1 MSSRSLRRSV
11 VILAFAAL
19 LAPVASL
26 HAAQTRPHP
35 APAPSTAPH
44 HNPVI
49 QLLLGLL
56 AGAGVHIDAGSS
68 LDMNGGS

>member
-11 VILAFAAL
+11 VILALAAL

-26 HAAQTRPHP
+26 HAAQTRPHVAPP
-35 APAPSTAPH
+35 ATAAPH

-49 QLLLGLL
+49 QFLLGLL
-56 AGAGVHIDAGSS
+56 AGAGVQIDSGVTI
-68 LDMNGGS
+68 DGNG

>member
-19 LAPVASL
+19 LAPVAGL

-35 APAPSTAPH
+35 APASTVPH
-44 HNPVI
+44 HHPVM
-49 QLLLGLL
+49 QFLLGLL
-56 AGAGVHIDAGSS
+56 AAAGVHIDAGSV